1 MNKIKNSQII
11 TLSDTKSRYF
21 KEAIFILKDK
31 VVAEDS
37 KLLSEAIKIVSNFEG
52 SMTKKKT
59 PFLKILFQSLLI
71 ICAIFG
77 IFSFFSLQRK
87 SYLL

>member
-37 KLLSEAIKIVSNFEG
+37 KLLSEAIKIVSDFEG
-52 SMTKKKT
+52 SLTRKKS
-59 PFLKILFQSLLI
+59 PVFKILLQSALI

-77 IFSFFSLQRK
+77 IFSFFK
-87 SYLL
+87 

>member
-21 KEAIFILKDK
+21 KEAILILKDN
-31 VVAEDS
+31 VVAADS
-37 KLLSEAIKIVSNFEG
+37 DLFNEAIRIVSLYEA
-52 SMTKKKT
+52 SLSKKKV
-59 PFLKILFQSLLI
+59 PIFKILFNSALT

-77 IFSFFSLQRK
+77 IFSFFN
-87 SYLL
+87 